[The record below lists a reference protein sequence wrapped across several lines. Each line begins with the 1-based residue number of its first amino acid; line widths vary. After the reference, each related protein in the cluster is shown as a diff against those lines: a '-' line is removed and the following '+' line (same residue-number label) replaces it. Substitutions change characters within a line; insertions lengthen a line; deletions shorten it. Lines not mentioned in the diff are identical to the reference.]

1 MGEPKTRTTAAGS
14 PTHLQAVRQIGLT
27 HTYLHTHTHAGSVCV
42 CVCECVSAYGSRT
55 QRTIAKCER
64 CLIQVRA
71 FLGQLLYLYR
81 YLYLSL
87 CLPPNTC
94 VCVCVCTVCVFVWGS
109 GSRPRPPPLSLRPP
123 LCGCCGCTSLKNDIL
138 LTFRM
143 STGRDFGCLLDIL
156 VGYSLGSFAF
166 EILSPHVQDSLA
178 FTLPLGRPLWWN
190 PFLFVLCAFK
200 SLMSRDR
207 RFWIQFDLVCVFM
220 AAQLRYPLCL
230 VACNQV
236 HWRCSTWEL
245 NIKVRCHHKLEKNCS

>member
-81 YLYLSL
+81 YLYLCL

-109 GSRPRPPPLSLRPP
+109 GSRPRPPPLSSATPLR
-123 LCGCCGCTSLKNDIL
+123 LLRLHFTKKWYTTDISHVYWPRL
-138 LTFRM
+138 WL
-143 STGRDFGCLLDIL
+143 L
-156 VGYSLGSFAF
+156 VGYPCWILFRILCIWDTFATCARLTRIHIATWASIMVESIPF
-166 EILSPHVQDSLA
+166 
-178 FTLPLGRPLWWN
+178 RPLR
-190 PFLFVLCAFK
+190 L
-200 SLMSRDR
+200 
-207 RFWIQFDLVCVFM
+207 
-220 AAQLRYPLCL
+220 
-230 VACNQV
+230 
-236 HWRCSTWEL
+236 
-245 NIKVRCHHKLEKNCS
+245 